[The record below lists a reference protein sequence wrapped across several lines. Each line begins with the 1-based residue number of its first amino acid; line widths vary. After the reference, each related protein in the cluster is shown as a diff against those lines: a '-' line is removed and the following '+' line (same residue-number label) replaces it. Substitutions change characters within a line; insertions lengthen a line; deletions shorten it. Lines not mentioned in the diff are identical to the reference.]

1 MVFAALANLGY
12 AVSYRVLN
20 SRHFGVPQRRR
31 RVFIVAERDPGPDGA
46 PSVLF
51 EPEGGEGDPLAIGH
65 PWPGAAGAAAV
76 GASAGSGQRVVLDHY
91 YVEDFEDGTLTSST
105 GRIDRHPLVVVDVE
119 HALGGEDAPALTSN
133 DGTHGH
139 RSIDN
144 QAPQVVR
151 YDVKDEAATLTHASN
166 PNSNAAG
173 RRREDDVNLVVEEHY
188 FVGGTEDGTLRAN
201 GAEDSTGHAGNRA
214 DQQPMVID
222 TYNQATSED
231 EAPTLRDPHGTFG
244 DALPAV
250 LHPEPQVFE
259 SRVARNGRGAPRDEV
274 PALKAE
280 SGETGKGDGAPM
292 AIVPEPTGLTT
303 ETVCPSGP
311 DLETGEWPCEPVP
324 NGDGTATCSACGVVA
339 PLARTAFRQ
348 HGHAKWVE
356 DDQAETLNARDWRD
370 GTLTMVTDDAP
381 DDAPEDV
388 YCIQADALGR
398 SGKAGK
404 PSPDAKGNVR
414 LRDPGLGIREG
425 EAYTLTGAGGPPAV
439 AYTKGHASS
448 DADSD
453 PENWREDDESK
464 TLHTMGFPPTLIVQ
478 PEGDEDGSLTPW
490 DGQAMRVH
498 DDSGESPALGR
509 TSEQSGQTAPIVLT
523 DGLESGVPT
532 SERVY
537 DVDGEAPTLQSSSS
551 PGRGGSEGP
560 KVLIKDVGFY
570 ENQGLGTDTAV
581 EDGSPPLKG
590 CGTSRA
596 AVVTDEVAAPRL
608 AHACPLCNGSVRLDV
623 GRCDRCGAILPGVQE
638 EEALAF
644 AWQQGDDSGATGTG
658 RGRSWVARAAPGYA
672 GALSHSRHDA
682 VQYREVVRRLMPVEC
697 ERLQALPDN
706 WTQLEPHG
714 PDGKGGTPDGPRYA
728 GIGDAVSSCVGWWV
742 ASRARKKIEWLKAN
756 AVR

>member
-12 AVSYRVLN
+12 SISYRVLN

-31 RVFIVAERDPGPDGA
+31 RVFIVAEGDPGPDGA

-51 EPEGGEGDPLAIGH
+51 EPEGGERDPLAIGH
-65 PWPGAAGAAAV
+65 PWPGATRAAAV

-105 GRIDRHPLVVVDVE
+105 GRIDRHPLVVVEGVE
-119 HALGGEDAPALTSN
+119 HALGGEVAPALTSN

-139 RSIDN
+139 RSVDN

-188 FVGGTEDGTLRAN
+188 FVGGAEDGTLRAN

-214 DQQPMVID
+214 DQQPMVI
-222 TYNQATSED
+222 
-231 EAPTLRDPHGTFG
+231 EA
-244 DALPAV
+244 DA
-250 LHPEPQVFE
+250 
-259 SRVARNGRGAPRDEV
+259 
-274 PALKAE
+274 
-280 SGETGKGDGAPM
+280 
-292 AIVPEPTGLTT
+292 
-303 ETVCPSGP
+303 TVCPSGP
-311 DLETGEWPCEPVP
+311 DPETGEWPCDPVP
-324 NGDGTATCSACGVVA
+324 NGDGTATCGSCGVTA

-356 DDQAETLNARDWRD
+356 DDLAETLNARDWRD
-370 GTLTMVTDDAP
+370 GTLTMVTEQEDGDRVAGFIPGGGARVRGMGYEDEVAP
-381 DDAPEDV
+381 
-388 YCIQADALGR
+388 
-398 SGKAGK
+398 
-404 PSPDAKGNVR
+404 
-414 LRDPGLGIREG
+414 
-425 EAYTLTGAGGPPAV
+425 TLTSEDNGSTRTPAV
-439 AYTKGHASS
+439 VYTKGHAAS

-453 PENWREDDESK
+453 PENWREDDQAK
-464 TLHTMGFPPTLIVQ
+464 TLHTMGFPPALVVQ
-478 PEGDEDGSLTPW
+478 AD
-490 DGQAMRVH
+490 
-498 DDSGESPALGR
+498 
-509 TSEQSGQTAPIVLT
+509 

-537 DVDGEAPTLQSSSS
+537 DADGEAPTLQSSSS

-596 AVVTDEVAAPRL
+596 AVVTDEVPAPRL

-623 GRCDRCGAILPGVQE
+623 GRCDRCKVVLPGVAE

-728 GIGDAVSSCVGWWV
+728 AVGDAVSSCVGWWV
-742 ASRARKKIEWLKAN
+742 ASRARKKIEWLRAN